1 MGSREKTFFHL
12 RMKNKEDD
20 LFVIRQKIINKLS
33 ILSNLQTIM
42 KNREQLLNDINIH
55 ITKLE
60 TLIIS
65 AQAYLK
71 EFGEDKINISNSRR
85 ELSNMIIEK
94 KNIREMY
101 DDVIGEISKINNEIF
116 ELRCEL
122 KNAKNMCLKKTLSK
136 HNTDKLSTSDVKM
149 GPNRAIDY
157 LHVIYS

>member
-1 MGSREKTFFHL
+1 
-12 RMKNKEDD
+12 MKNKEDD